1 MAAKAYRRILVA
13 TDGSTRARRAA
24 RVAAALA
31 HKSHARLLAVC
42 VVLERAPTLFNAGL
56 YTSPALSPQLRQLVR
71 LEADKALREVER
83 EARRQ
88 GVPCETRRVLGAHA
102 WKSIVGTARR
112 HGCDLIVMGSHGR
125 DAMAA
130 ALLGS
135 ETMRVLAHS
144 KIPLLVCR

>member
-13 TDGSTRARRAA
+13 TDGSARARRAA
-24 RVAAALA
+24 RTAAALA
-31 HKSHARLLAVC
+31 RKAGARLLAVC
-42 VVLERAPTLFNAGL
+42 VVLERVPTLFNAGL
-56 YTSPALSPQLRQLVR
+56 YASPALSPQLRQLLR
-71 LEADKALREVER
+71 READQALHDVER
-83 EARRQ
+83 EAKRH
-88 GVPCETRRVLGAHA
+88 GVTCESHRVHGAHA

>member
-13 TDGSTRARRAA
+13 TDGSAPARRAV
-24 RVAAALA
+24 RTAAALA
-31 HKSHARLLAVC
+31 RKAGARLLAVC
-42 VVLERAPTLFNAGL
+42 VVLEGVPTLFDARL
-56 YTSPALSPQLRQLVR
+56 YASPALSPHLRKLLQR
-71 LEADKALREVER
+71 EADQALHDVER
-83 EARRQ
+83 EARRH
-88 GVPCETRRVLGAHA
+88 GVTCETHRVRGAHA
-102 WKSIVGTARR
+102 WKSVIGTARR

-125 DAMAA
+125 EAMAA

>member
-1 MAAKAYRRILVA
+1 MAAYRRILVA
-13 TDGSTRARRAA
+13 TDGSARSRRAA

-31 HKSHARLLAVC
+31 RKAGARMFAAC
-42 VVLERAPTLFNAGL
+42 VVLERTPTLFNAGL
-56 YTSPALSPQLRQLVR
+56 YASPALSPQLRQLLR
-71 LEADKALREVER
+71 READEALRDVER
-83 EARRQ
+83 EARRH
-88 GVPCETRRVLGAHA
+88 GITCESHRVHGPHA

-112 HGCDLIVMGSHGR
+112 HRCDLIVMGSHGR

-130 ALLGS
+130 AVLGS